1 MDPKPMNLFITLILF
16 FFSIFSITSAQFY
29 GDPPDE
35 THPWAVH
42 DNNRPQPMKVKPSAL
57 PGDPPSDAIILF
69 DGTKNSFFKNWEH
82 ENPRRK
88 KNWIVRNQRLISV
101 KGAGSL
107 ISKAKFADCQ
117 LHIEW
122 SAPMKIVGSGQ
133 GRGNS
138 GVFLMGET
146 EVQILDNYNNP
157 TYPDGF
163 AGSVYGVMP
172 PMVNALKPPG
182 KWQIYD
188 IIFRRPVLKDGKILD
203 EGSLTVFLNGV
214 VVQDN
219 TPLEGGG
226 LHKKRSKS
234 RAFPIVGPLKLQ
246 DHGNPVQFRNIW
258 YRELRKRPIEGGTDG
273 ALSSTASNEKRME
286 IAETILNKTQ
296 NEDGIKKL
304 LLLMEALC
312 YKNDDEVRLAVH
324 RLSEKI
330 IMDIKKYPEGNE
342 NDAKQIYQA
351 LKYLERHKIVD
362 TEHPNTVSLEKI
374 IKKEGWAK

>member
-1 MDPKPMNLFITLILF
+1 MNVFVTPILVF
-16 FFSIFSITSAQFY
+16 VSIFSDISAQFY

-42 DNNRPQPMKVKPSAL
+42 DNNRPQPMEVKPGSFI
-57 PGDPPSDAIILF
+57 GNPPSDAKILF
-69 DGTKNSFFKNWEH
+69 DGTKKSFLKNWEH

-172 PMVNALKPPG
+172 PMVNALKAPG
-182 KWQIYD
+182 EWQTYD
-188 IIFRRPVLKDGKILD
+188 IIFRRPVHKNGMILD
-203 EGSLTVFLNGV
+203 EGSLTVLLNGV

-226 LHKKRSKS
+226 LHKNRSQS
-234 RAFPIVGPLKLQ
+234 RVFPIVGPLKLQ

-273 ALSSTASNEKRME
+273 ALSSTATYKKRTE
-286 IAETILNKTQ
+286 IAESILNKTQ
-296 NEDGIKKL
+296 NEDGVKKL

-312 YKNDDEVRLAVH
+312 YEDDDEVKFTAH
-324 RLSEKI
+324 GLSEKI
-330 IMDIKKYPEGNE
+330 IMSIQKYPEGNKK
-342 NDAKQIYQA
+342 DAKQIYQA
-351 LKYLERHKIVD
+351 LKYLEAHKIID
-362 TEHPNTVSLEKI
+362 KEHPNTVLLEKI
-374 IKKEGWAK
+374 IKKEGWEK